1 LRSELIFF
9 FVLAFFHRFSW
20 LYCVIGVIYKCC
32 CVIINFIM
40 SEASDS
46 TTVRGDSAKPSGI
59 RVLVFILFLVFVV
72 LVIVFSWRYSKFF
85 VDNLLVFI
93 VVALI
98 GFFLIKYD
106 YLIQL
111 MDYERAVIFRFGK
124 LNRVSGPGWALIFP
138 PIESFRKVDLR
149 VKTIDIP
156 AQNVVTKDG
165 IEIAVD
171 GVVYL
176 KVKNDKQSVINS
188 VIQVDDYM
196 RASELFV
203 IGMIRSEAGKLDLN
217 QLISRVDEL
226 DFNLKQMLSKLAVN
240 WGVVV
245 EDVVIQDIQV
255 PKRVLEATE
264 EQKAAI
270 QRKLARM
277 EAAEAHKAE
286 IEAVRSAAEN
296 LSDKALAY
304 YYVRALEKLGEG
316 QSSKFI
322 FPMELSELAKVIS
335 KQRDEK
341 EVEALFK
348 KYAPYFASLVQE
360 NQSSSKN
367 SKVKRPKKSK

>member
-1 LRSELIFF
+1 
-9 FVLAFFHRFSW
+9 
-20 LYCVIGVIYKCC
+20 
-32 CVIINFIM
+32 M

-367 SKVKRPKKSK
+367 SKVRRPKKSK